1 MAKYFEHFIRDERGA
16 ISVEWVVL
24 TAALVGLAVSAGT
37 IVETETHQLAA
48 DIGATVQAWDVTT
61 PAASTSD

>member
-1 MAKYFEHFIRDERGA
+1 MAKFFEHFLRDDRGA

-37 IVETETHQLAA
+37 IVETETHQLSA
-48 DIGATVQAWDVTT
+48 DLGATIQALDVAT
-61 PAASTSD
+61 PAATSVE

>member
-1 MAKYFEHFIRDERGA
+1 MANIIELFIKEDRGA
-16 ISVEWVVL
+16 IAVEWVVL
-24 TAALVGLAVSAGT
+24 TAAIVGLAVSVGT

-61 PAASTSD
+61 PVTTSSE